1 MAPRPPVLLLAL
13 LAAAAPSAS
22 RALTGFECKNA
33 SSDWPLPCRDPSAA
47 IEQYHLGEPSAPAN
61 ATFPISAWCMPPPPP
76 PVTTHNAHHLHTPA
90 LFSS

>member
-13 LAAAAPSAS
+13 LAAAPSAS

-47 IEQYHLGEPSAPAN
+47 IEQYHLGDPSAPAN
-61 ATFPISAWCMPPPPP
+61 ATFPISAWCAPPL
-76 PVTTHNAHHLHTPA
+76 LHPTPTPRFFNRR
-90 LFSS
+90 L